1 MRKALL
7 LLAGLAAAGCDVLD
21 PMMVQQKVK
30 LYRPSDFYEDGIA
43 MRPAPAGTL
52 AREELF
58 APEVESGL
66 GPDGK
71 QLARMPIPMT
81 RELVSLGRQRYDVV
95 CAVCHGLAGDGESL
109 VARNMSLRPP
119 PSLHLKVQNPDGWF
133 YQVIAQ
139 GFGLMPSYASHLTVQ
154 ERWAVVAYL
163 RALQLSQRT
172 RIDTI
177 PPAERARLMQAGK
190 SGQGVAP

>member
-1 MRKALL
+1 MRKALFL
-7 LLAGLAAAGCDVLD
+7 VAALGAAGCDVLD

-30 LYRPSDFYEDGIA
+30 TYRPSDFYEDGIA
-43 MRPAPAGTL
+43 MRPAPAGTV

-58 APEVESGL
+58 PPGVESGL

-71 QLARMPIPMT
+71 PLARLPLPVT
-81 RELVSLGRQRYDVV
+81 RELLALGRHHFDVA
-95 CAVCHGLAGDGESL
+95 CAVCHGLVGDGESL

-139 GFGLMPSYASHLTVQ
+139 GFGLMPSYASHLTVE

-163 RALQLSQRT
+163 RALQLSQRA
-172 RIDTI
+172 RIDTV
-177 PPAERARLMQAGK
+177 PPAERVRLQ
-190 SGQGVAP
+190 QGGSP

>member
-1 MRKALL
+1 MRQALL
-7 LLAGLAAAGCDVLD
+7 ALAALAAAGCDVLD

-30 LYRPSDFYEDGIA
+30 TYRPSDFHQDGIA
-43 MRPAPAGTL
+43 MRPAPAGTV
-52 AREELF
+52 AREELRS
-58 APEVESGL
+58 PEVESGL

-71 QLARMPIPMT
+71 PLPRMPVPVT
-81 RELVSLGRQRYDVV
+81 REMLELGRQRFDVV
-95 CAVCHGLAGDGESL
+95 CGVCHGPVGDGDTL

-139 GFGLMPSYASHLTVQ
+139 GFGLMPSYASHLTVE

-163 RALQLSQRT
+163 RALQLSQKST
-172 RIDTI
+172 LDQV
-177 PPAERARLMQAGK
+177 PPAERTRLQQLR
-190 SGQGVAP
+190 QGGSL

>member
-1 MRKALL
+1 MNRLL
-7 LLAGLAAAGCDVLD
+7 LPLLALAAAGCDVLD

-30 LYRPSDFYEDGIA
+30 TYRPSDFYEDGIA

-52 AREELF
+52 AREELRD
-58 APEVESGL
+58 PELGSGL

-71 QLARMPIPMT
+71 PLARLPLAVT
-81 RELVSLGRQRYDVV
+81 RELLELGRRRYDVH
-95 CAVCHGLAGDGESL
+95 CGVCHGLVGDGESL

-139 GFGLMPSYASHLTVQ
+139 GFGLMPSYASHLTVE

-163 RALQLSQRT
+163 RALQLSQRARLET
-172 RIDTI
+172 V
-177 PPAERARLMQAGK
+177 PPAERVRLQ
-190 SGQGVAP
+190 QGGTP

>member
-81 RELVSLGRQRYDVV
+81 RELLALGRDRYDVV
-95 CAVCHGLAGDGESL
+95 CGVCHGLVGDGESL

-139 GFGLMPSYASHLTVQ
+139 GFGLMPSYASHLTVE

-163 RALQLSQRT
+163 RALQLSQHADVARL
-172 RIDTI
+172 
-177 PPAERARLMQAGK
+177 PGPVRARVEGE
-190 SGQGVAP
+190 GR

>member
-7 LLAGLAAAGCDVLD
+7 ALAALAAAGCDVLD

-30 LYRPSDFYEDGIA
+30 TYRPSDFYEDGIA
-43 MRPAPAGTL
+43 MRPAPAGAV
-52 AREELF
+52 AREELV
-58 APEVESGL
+58 APELESGL
-66 GPDGK
+66 GADGK
-71 QLARMPIPMT
+71 PLARLPLPVT
-81 RELVSLGRQRYDVV
+81 RELLALGQKRFDVV
-95 CAVCHGLAGDGESL
+95 CGVCHGLVGDGDSL

-139 GFGLMPSYASHLTVQ
+139 GFGLMPSYASHLTVE

-163 RALQLSQRT
+163 RALQLSQRA
-172 RIDTI
+172 RIDTV
-177 PPAERARLMQAGK
+177 PPAERARLM